1 VPEDWGYFAVA
12 AVAAFLVVICWNLP
26 ERDRK

>member
-1 VPEDWGYFAVA
+1 VPDQWGYYAVA
-12 AVAAFLVVICWNLP
+12 FVAAFLVVIFWNLP